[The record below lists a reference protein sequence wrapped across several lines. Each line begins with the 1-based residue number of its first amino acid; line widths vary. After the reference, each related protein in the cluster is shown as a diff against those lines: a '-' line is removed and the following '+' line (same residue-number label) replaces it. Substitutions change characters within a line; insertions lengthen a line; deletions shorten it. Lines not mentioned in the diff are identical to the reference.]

1 MGDPCRRRV
10 DVHDDDESIT
20 RFISHPVSFRDMDLD
35 RIFDEYTDRDWQTRT
50 DGTVRI
56 AMIGLGW
63 WTVEKAMPA
72 VASSDRCETTVLVS
86 GSRQKAGR
94 IADDHDSAEATITY
108 EEFHDGDAAD
118 AYDAIYICTPNAL
131 HLPYVETAA
140 DLGKDV
146 LCEKPMA
153 ATVERAEAMTETA
166 ETAGITLTIAYRMH
180 TDPAIRC
187 MRRLVEEG
195 FVGEP
200 ASLHGQMSQ
209 RLLSINDDPD
219 QWRLNPDLA
228 GPGASVTDLGIY
240 SINTSRFVLG
250 ADPQQVAS
258 FMHSTDREGFRNVP
272 DERAAFTLAFPDGV
286 HATCTASQNTHQSGL
301 FRVTGTE
308 GRLELEPAF
317 FNDHAKTLTLSRADT
332 TAEATFDPVN
342 QMEEE
347 FDHFANHLLEGTE
360 PLPDGHHGLV
370 DMRAIEATYDAAKR
384 GETVAIE

>member
-1 MGDPCRRRV
+1 M
-10 DVHDDDESIT
+10 SI
-20 RFISHPVSFRDMDLD
+20 D
-35 RIFDEYTDRDWQTRT
+35 RIFDEYTDRDWQTRES
-50 DGTVRI
+50 GTVRI

-72 VASSDRCETTVLVS
+72 VASSDLCETTILVS
-86 GSRQKAGR
+86 SSREKAERLAAGYDTVAR
-94 IADDHDSAEATITY
+94 GITY
-108 EEFHDGDAAD
+108 EEFNDGAATD

-166 ETAGITLTIAYRMH
+166 EAAGITLTIAYRMH

-219 QWRLNPDLA
+219 QWRLNPDLV

-240 SINTSRFVLG
+240 SINTSRFVVG

>member
-1 MGDPCRRRV
+1 
-10 DVHDDDESIT
+10 
-20 RFISHPVSFRDMDLD
+20 MDID
-35 RIFDEYTDRDWQTRT
+35 RIFDRYTERDWQTRE
-50 DGTVRI
+50 DGTVRV

-72 VASSDRCETTVLVS
+72 VASSDLCETTALVS
-86 GSRQKAGR
+86 SSREKAGR
-94 IADDHDSAEATITY
+94 IADDHDSVEATITY

-118 AYDAIYICTPNAL
+118 AYDAIYVCTPNAL

-140 DLGKDV
+140 DLGKPV

-166 ETAGITLTIAYRMH
+166 EAAGITLTIAYRMH

-187 MRRLVEEG
+187 MRRLIEEG

-200 ASLHGQMSQ
+200 ASLHGQMGQ

-219 QWRLNPDLA
+219 QWRLNPDLV

-240 SINTSRFVLG
+240 SINTSRFVLD
-250 ADPQQVAS
+250 ADPRDVAS
-258 FMHSTDREGFRNVP
+258 FMHSTDREEFRDVP
-272 DERAAFTLAFPDGV
+272 DERAAFTLVFPGGV
-286 HATCTASQNTHQSGL
+286 HATCTASQNAHQSGL

-317 FNDHAKTLTLSRADT
+317 FNDAAKTLTLSRADT
-332 TAEATFDPVN
+332 TAEATFDPID

-347 FDHFANHLLEGTE
+347 FDYFANCLLEGDR
-360 PLPDGHHGLV
+360 PHADGRHGLV
-370 DMRAIEATYDAAKR
+370 DVRTIEATYEAAER